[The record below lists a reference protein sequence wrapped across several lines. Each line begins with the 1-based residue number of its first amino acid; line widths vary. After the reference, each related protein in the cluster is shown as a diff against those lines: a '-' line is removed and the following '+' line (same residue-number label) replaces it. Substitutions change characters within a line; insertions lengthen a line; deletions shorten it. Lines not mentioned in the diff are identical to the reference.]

1 MEPDASI
8 CCSCGTSVIVFPLPP
23 ARGGRLA
30 LKGFLLGW
38 ALFFVVAYITDE
50 REPMMTVGA
59 SIALTIGAAYII
71 FYLWS
76 WRKEQ
81 RTVVG
86 EGAAWLVVAL
96 LQSFCFAGWIE
107 YMNKFGH

>member
-1 MEPDASI
+1 M
-8 CCSCGTSVIVFPLPP
+8 
-23 ARGGRLA
+23 
-30 LKGFLLGW
+30 
-38 ALFFVVAYITDE
+38 FFVVAYITDE

-96 LQSFCFAGWIE
+96 LVVVGVLVLQFARFWTPTIWD
-107 YMNKFGH
+107 